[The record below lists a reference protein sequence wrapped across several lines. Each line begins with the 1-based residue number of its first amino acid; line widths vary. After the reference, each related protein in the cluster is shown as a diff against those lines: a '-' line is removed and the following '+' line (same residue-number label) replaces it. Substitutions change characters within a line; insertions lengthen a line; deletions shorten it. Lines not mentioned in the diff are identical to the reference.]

1 MSKKKK
7 NRKENTTMVV
17 DEIIAIEKEKEETF
31 KNLSTD
37 LEEIRKFD
45 GVTGYILRNDQTALI
60 DLEDPAKLV
69 EYALLSSK
77 ALETG
82 QKLPEI
88 LNLGPMENILIQA
101 GTVTVI
107 CKTVDENKIN
117 IFMKKG
123 TDTTKILDVLLS

>member
-82 QKLPEI
+82 KKLPEI
-88 LNLGPMENILIQA
+88 LHLGPLENILIQA

>member
-7 NRKENTTMVV
+7 NRKENTIMVV
-17 DEIIAIEKEKEETF
+17 DEVIAIEKEKEETF

>member
-1 MSKKKK
+1 
-7 NRKENTTMVV
+7 MVV
-17 DEIIAIEKEKEETF
+17 DEVIAIEKEKEETF